1 MSHALTVPTHDHV
14 TDVTLRLLDHIFPL
28 PRAFGVRLWNGLTL
42 PAAGRSPFTLVL
54 HHPATLRRMFSPPIE
69 RSLGEAFIYGDYD
82 FEGDLIAAFTLF
94 HVIFERP
101 RSPGE
106 IVDIVRDLLT
116 LPQHGPA
123 RPIGRGRARLSGA
136 KHSQERDRAAVQYH
150 YDVGNEFYALWL
162 DRYLQYSCA
171 YFPTGTEDLDTAQEC
186 KLDLICRK
194 LRLQPGERLLD
205 IGCGWGGL
213 VRYAAEQYGVQAVG
227 ITLSEKQ
234 AAYANAM
241 IERAGLADRVAVRLQ
256 DYRAVQDGPF
266 DKIVSIGMFEHVGR
280 SQMSEYFAQAHR
292 LLKPGGLFLNHGIAY
307 WPGVAYGRPQ
317 WTGPAKWIAQWL
329 LGSQSF
335 SQSYIFPDGELEAVS
350 EVNLLAEHSGFE
362 VRDVEN
368 LREHYA
374 RTLRHWIKRLE
385 DQRVEAIQL
394 TDEVTYRTW
403 RFYMA
408 AAAYGF
414 EGGYTNVNQSLLAKP
429 DRGQS
434 HLPLTRTDLC
444 QPSRVEK
451 PSQGSMHA

>member
-1 MSHALTVPTHDHV
+1 MSHVLTVPSHDRL
-14 TDVTLRLLDHIFPL
+14 TAVTLRLLDLLFPP
-28 PRAFGVRLWNGLTL
+28 PRAFDIRLWNGLTL

-54 HHPATLRRMFSPPIE
+54 RHPAALRRMFAPPVG
-69 RSLGEAFIYGDYD
+69 RSLGEAFLYGDYD
-82 FEGDLIAAFTLF
+82 LEGDLVSAFTLF

-101 RSPGE
+101 CSLGNW
-106 IVDIVRDLLT
+106 VDIAHDLLL
-116 LPQHGPA
+116 LPYDGPA
-123 RPIGRGRARLSGA
+123 RPIGRGRARLNGA
-136 KHSQERDRAAVQYH
+136 QHSLARDRAAIQYH

-162 DRYLQYSCA
+162 DRNMQYSCA
-171 YFPTGTEDLDTAQEC
+171 YFPTGTEDLDTAQAC

-213 VRYAAEQYGVQAVG
+213 VRFAAERYGVQAVG

-234 AAYANAM
+234 AAYANAL
-241 IERAGLADRVAVRLQ
+241 IDRAGLADRAEVRLQ
-256 DYRAVQDGPF
+256 DYRAIRDGPF

-280 SQMSEYFAQAHR
+280 SQMPEYFAQAQR

-307 WPGVAYGRPQ
+307 WPGVFYGHPAPR
-317 WTGPAKWIAQWL
+317 GPAKWMTEWV

-335 SQSYIFPDGELEAVS
+335 TQSYIFPDSELETVS
-350 EVNLLAEHSGFE
+350 EVNLLAEQCGFE

-374 RTLRHWIKRLE
+374 RTLRHWVKRLE
-385 DQRVEAIQL
+385 DQRAAAMQL

-414 EGGYTNVNQSLLAKP
+414 EAGYTNVAQSLLAKL
-429 DRGQS
+429 DHGRCDV
-434 HLPLTRTDLC
+434 PLTREDLY
-444 QPSRVEK
+444 
-451 PSQGSMHA
+451 A